1 MTGHRLALAG
11 LLVLVTA
18 GAVEVDWFPPIPP
31 DGPTRPTGPAAGR
44 PGSTG

>member
-18 GAVEVDWFPPIPP
+18 GAVEVDWLPPIPP
-31 DGPTRPTGPAAGR
+31 DGPTGPVGGR